1 MSEGLSGTEVGK
13 ELAEHAKHSPG
24 HDARDRHDRLL
35 SVAEAVLLS
44 LVPLAAAWS
53 GFAAA
58 KWNGESAEL
67 MTLASEART
76 EASRA
81 DLDAREDRNFDLSTF
96 EAWFAAYVAEDP
108 RAMAI
113 AERRFRPEFAIAFKA
128 WRATNPETNLAAP
141 RGPTYMPQYR
151 QPRLDQAKAL
161 DKKTHE
167 AFAAG
172 VSAGRT
178 SDNYVRAT
186 VFLASVL
193 FLVGISAH
201 FPGRGA
207 RYGLIALSAAVL
219 VVTLLQL
226 AQLPRPPS

>member
-1 MSEGLSGTEVGK
+1 MREIARQPATGLQARIGVTEDH
-13 ELAEHAKHSPG
+13 E
-24 HDARDRHDRLL
+24 RR
-35 SVAEAVLLS
+35 
-44 LVPLAAAWS
+44 
-53 GFAAA
+53 
-58 KWNGESAEL
+58 
-67 MTLASEART
+67 
-76 EASRA
+76 
-81 DLDAREDRNFDLSTF
+81 
-96 EAWFAAYVAEDP
+96 EAWLRSVW
-108 RAMAI
+108 AI
-113 AERRFRPEFAIAFKA
+113 AGFAIAFKT

-161 DKKTHE
+161 DKKAHE
-167 AFAAG
+167 ACAAG